1 MPSLD
6 ALYDAKVAAAA
17 KSVNTGAFTEL
28 PSYTQQTGRD
38 VPTNTSISNQS
49 QSTPFGQ
56 AGSAPVAAGSEYAQQ
71 LADSKKEAQDLLKSA
86 QKYKGKNK
94 QDLID
99 QAKMTLDN
107 ITQAENLIKLLEGS
121 GGGGTG
127 PFAGN
132 SSDSSYVSRG
142 ASGTSNTGKN
152 YINGKLATP
161 EEWSK
166 FLYGDQ
172 KGGGATATGTGTGTG
187 TADADAREKRQS
199 AFDLLKLQFDEYGLG
214 ALVEPLRGLIQ
225 EGISPSEFAVRL
237 RQTDPYKKR
246 FAANA
251 ARVSSG
257 LRALSEA
264 EYINLEDGYQT
275 IMRNYGLPASYYA
288 KGDLGRQEGFEKF
301 IAGDVSTT
309 ELEDRIMTAQNR
321 VINAAPEVM
330 TALKQFYPDIKN
342 GEILAYTL
350 DPTKGLADIKKKVLA
365 AEIGGAA
372 IGAGLGAA
380 ATRAEELARYG
391 VTAETAR
398 AGYDA
403 IGGGL
408 ERGRQLSSI
417 YQQPDYNQAVAEEE
431 VFKLPGQTQAGE
443 KRKKII
449 GLEKATFGGQTGVSS
464 GALSQNRAGSY

>member
-1 MPSLD
+1 MGALD
-6 ALYDAKVAAAA
+6 ALNEAKYAAAA
-17 KSVNTGAFTEL
+17 KSVNTGAFREL

-71 LADSKKEAQDLLKSA
+71 LADSKKEAQNLLKSA

-121 GGGGTG
+121 GGGAAGGTG
-127 PFAGN
+127 AFAGN
-132 SSDSSYVSRG
+132 RSDASYVTEGR
-142 ASGTSNTGKN
+142 SGTSNTGQR
-152 YINGKLATP
+152 YINGQLVS
-161 EEWSK
+161 ESEFNK

-172 KGGGATATGTGTGTG
+172 KGGGATGTGTS

-199 AFDLLKLQFDEYGLG
+199 AFDLLKSQFDEYGLG

-264 EYINLEDGYQT
+264 EYINLEDDYQKV
-275 IMRNYGLPASYYA
+275 MRNYGLPASYYA
-288 KGDLGRQEGFEKF
+288 KGDLGRQEGFEKL
-301 IAGDVSTT
+301 IAGDVSMT
-309 ELEDRIMTAQNR
+309 ELEDRISIAQKR
-321 VINAAPEVM
+321 VIDAAPQV
-330 TALKQFYPDIKN
+330 TAALKQFYPDIKN
-342 GEILAYTL
+342 ADILAYTL
-350 DPTKGLADIKKKVLA
+350 DPAQGLANIQKKVLA

-372 IGAGLGAA
+372 IGAGLEAEV
-380 ATRAEELARYG
+380 TRAEELARYG
-391 VTAETAR
+391 VTAESAKQ
-398 AGYDA
+398 GYGA

-431 VFKLPGQTQAGE
+431 IFNLPGQTQAGE

>member
-1 MPSLD
+1 
-6 ALYDAKVAAAA
+6 VADERDKIRAMMGLPPLGGTSTPA
-17 KSVNTGAFTEL
+17 VTGAVAEL
-28 PSYTQQTGRD
+28 PKSTG
-38 VPTNTSISNQS
+38 
-49 QSTPFGQ
+49 TPFGQ
-56 AGSAPVAAGSEYAQQ
+56 AGSGKPAVNNEYQSVINDINKTIKDAEKTLTLAKKSGNKNQIAAAQGLVDLSKGQLSDLVKLAGSLGA
-71 LADSKKEAQDLLKSA
+71 
-86 QKYKGKNK
+86 
-94 QDLID
+94 
-99 QAKMTLDN
+99 T
-107 ITQAENLIKLLEGS
+107 
-121 GGGGTG
+121 GG
-127 PFAGN
+127 AGVIN
-132 SSDSSYVSRG
+132 PSNRSDSEYVSTG
-142 ASGTSNTGKN
+142 STGTSNTGKN

-172 KGGGATATGTGTGTG
+172 KGGGATGTGTGTS

-237 RQTDPYKKR
+237 RQTEPYKKR

-264 EYINLEDGYQT
+264 EYINLEDDYQKV
-275 IMRNYGLPASYYA
+275 MRNYGLPASYYA
-288 KGDLGRQEGFEKF
+288 KGDLGRQEGFEKL
-301 IAGDVSTT
+301 IAGDVSLT
-309 ELEDRIMTAQNR
+309 ELEDRISIAQKR
-321 VINAAPEVM
+321 VIDAAPQV
-330 TALKQFYPDIKN
+330 TAALKQFYPDIKN
-342 GEILAYTL
+342 ADILAYTL
-350 DPTKGLADIKKKVLA
+350 DPAQGLANIQKKVLA

-372 IGAGLGAA
+372 IGAGLEAEV
-380 ATRAEELARYG
+380 TRAEELARYG
-391 VTAETAR
+391 VTAESAKQ
-398 AGYDA
+398 GYGA

-431 VFKLPGQTQAGE
+431 IFNLPGQTQAGE